1 MPTAWNTLSLI
12 IADFGSPRA
21 LFADA
26 YMPAFIML
34 DLAAG
39 IRYPHKLPNINSNYG
54 ELRANGYELKR
65 GMSETQ

>member
-1 MPTAWNTLSLI
+1 
-12 IADFGSPRA
+12 
-21 LFADA
+21 
-26 YMPAFIML
+26 ML

-65 GMSETQ
+65 GMSETQELITKLWKVTSVLMDRVEKTRFNVTDNIIGA